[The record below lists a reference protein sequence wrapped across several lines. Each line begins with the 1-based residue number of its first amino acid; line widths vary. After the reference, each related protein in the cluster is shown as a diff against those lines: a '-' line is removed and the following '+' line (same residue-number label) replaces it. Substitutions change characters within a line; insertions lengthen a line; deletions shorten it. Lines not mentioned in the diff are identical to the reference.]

1 MFGNLATIP
10 KEMMPDK
17 SHRNAIVYGNITKF
31 INDTTDCL
39 YQTNPIIIDSDIALK
54 SQRACKNVKVVQV
67 RLCATYNPKRCVS
80 IDPHDLCS
88 LLVDFYANFHF

>member
-39 YQTNPIIIDSDIALK
+39 YQTNPIIIESDIALK
-54 SQRACKNVKVVQV
+54 SQRACRSVKVVQV
-67 RLCATYNPKRCVS
+67 RLCATYNPKGRVS
-80 IDPHDLCS
+80 IYSHELCS
-88 LLVDFYANFHF
+88 LLVDFYTDFHF